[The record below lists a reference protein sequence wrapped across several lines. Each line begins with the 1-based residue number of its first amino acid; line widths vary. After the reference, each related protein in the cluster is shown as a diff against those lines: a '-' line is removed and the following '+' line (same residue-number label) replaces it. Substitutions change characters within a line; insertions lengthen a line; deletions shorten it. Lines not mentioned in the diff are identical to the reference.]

1 MVKMLV
7 VVGTGGFIGT
17 ILRYILGGIPYK
29 FLDTSFPLGTLLVN
43 FIGAFLIGYFMEIA
57 LTRSTMSDMTRMF
70 VAIGILGGFT
80 TFSTFSYETIA
91 LLRAGN
97 TLYALLNMLLTN
109 FLCLGGTILG
119 MKFVS
124 LFKQG
129 A

>member
-43 FIGAFLIGYFMEIA
+43 FIGAFLIGYFMETA
-57 LTRSTMSDMTRMF
+57 FRSTISDMTRMF

-91 LLRAGN
+91 LLRSGN

-109 FLCLGGTILG
+109 FLCFGGTLLG
-119 MKFVS
+119 MKLVS

-129 A
+129 V